1 MVGEFWG
8 RKLLGCR
15 YFDGIA
21 LISLYEDD
29 CSKDRHGHCITAK
42 C

>member
-1 MVGEFWG
+1 MVGEFRG

-21 LISLYEDD
+21 LISLYEDEY
-29 CSKDRHGHCITAK
+29 CATTARPWAK
-42 C
+42 R